1 MENIA
6 YHNSTYNITPICLD
20 SSECSSMETLSVGC
34 KSHLDISDN
43 KRKLMN
49 SGIYTPDS
57 NSDSPN
63 PKSDNSSSDESKSLS
78 NSNSISFCNWAD
90 EEISLLENQI
100 KNDLTLDTLTSRF
113 PSKPLALII
122 KRIQELKPT
131 LDWTKNEIY
140 LLAGIILNDSSSV
153 AKDHKDK
160 FPCRSLSN
168 LNKKFQYYKSMI
180 RRLNGIDHF
189 SKWTETEIAS
199 LFSLVDYDLTKGS
212 LQRELPNKSIAEI
225 RDLVNELK
233 IHSNFSNTES
243 VLFKEAIADNRSIE
257 SILDQFPLMD
267 KEGCNR
273 RLLKL
278 NELPQHRDT
287 ARKRLEE
294 LEKLIQKEITQ
305 IKESI
310 NLTRLK
316 HLLVTDLTRNQLRS
330 LFPGV
335 SMKHMKSVAKEI
347 GFDESGEFTAAE
359 VNFLKSALKG
369 NTKLKAIMDE
379 LPFRGQLSIE
389 TKINEIEPDRRRTV
403 FTSQVDELL
412 YMAKW
417 YSSDNFGNLSR
428 RRNSRY
434 ASEVEKHKDQADY
447 SKKSS
452 ELNLKKEAIE
462 EKVEPRG
469 TRVIRKHLDPKTREK
484 RLKKETLDGKSKE
497 QKLTKSK
504 KPNSMVQVLKEE
516 SAYFQT
522 VTGDRCVLKEG
533 QKRKRERRPIIKPEK
548 KLKGSKS
555 QNSIKAN
562 GVSKSKNPVKSDVKI
577 EKVKERKSSKSL
589 KAGKLDRSD
598 ILIGPEIEM
607 PSAKKNIKIEKEER
621 KSPYD
626 PEDISSDTLIPLY
639 GRQLYV
645 NAVYEDQPCPPKLL
659 FTEDAN
665 IMIQNC
671 SEISLTDTIAADIIS
686 QHCKNYRDMPIS
698 FPPLTIMD
706 RNANSMI
713 LNPMNKIRI
722 RFLLYP
728 QHSELFILAE
738 PKSNELD
745 PINEIKKLFQL
756 HYSLFFSHSSK
767 LKKIILNEYNKEIDS
782 SIEENDF
789 VRFMFV
795 IDKWNRLM
803 VELTPNDVDIGSH
816 DINQEIRAYFLPNEI
831 KIPTDEDIRLDLFFS
846 EIQLT
851 GEENTMS
858 DNDPIEPL
866 SPSFDL
872 IKCKKPR
879 FKYSIPNRL
888 TPPISSEEDDKE
900 NEPPTENLKDSN
912 SINNANKGIIPC
924 TPVKFSTRNKVVVN
938 AVRPENYEL
947 NFFRHLREKTN
958 VSRFCLQQILL
969 RIYSRIVSTESRKLR
984 SYKAFTAEVYGELL
998 PSFTS
1003 EVLTKVN
1010 LQPHHKFYDLGSGVG
1025 NTTFQAALEFGVY
1038 LSGGC
1043 EIMEHASKLTE
1054 LQTMLL
1060 KKHLS
1065 LLGLKD
1071 LPLNFA
1077 LLQSFVDNDN
1087 VRQAVIECDVLLVNN
1102 YLFDVNL
1109 NTAVGRML
1117 FGLKPGT
1124 KIISLRNFIR
1134 PRYKASGDKTIF
1146 DYLKVERHEM
1156 SNYLSVSWTANKVPY
1171 YISTV
1176 QEKICDEYI

>member
-6 YHNSTYNITPICLD
+6 YHSTDNITPICLD
-20 SSECSSMETLSVGC
+20 SSECSSTETLSVGC
-34 KSHLDISDN
+34 KTHLDRKDS
-43 KRKLMN
+43 KRKLMDT
-49 SGIYTPDS
+49 GICTPDS

-63 PKSDNSSSDESKSLS
+63 SRSDNSFNDESKSLS
-78 NSNSISFCNWAD
+78 NSDSISFCNWTD
-90 EEISLLENQI
+90 EEIGLLENQI
-100 KNDLTLDTLTSRF
+100 KYDLTSDALTSRF
-113 PSKPLALII
+113 PNKPLSWII
-122 KRIQELKPT
+122 KKIQELKST
-131 LDWTKNEIY
+131 LTWTKNEIY
-140 LLAGIILNDSSSV
+140 LLAIIILNDSNSV
-153 AKDHKDK
+153 ANDHKDK
-160 FPCRSLSN
+160 FPCRNLSN
-168 LNKKFQYYKSMI
+168 LNKKFQYYKSVI
-180 RRLNGIDHF
+180 RKLKGIDNC
-189 SKWTETEIAS
+189 SKWIPTEIAS
-199 LFSLVDYDLTKGS
+199 LFSLIDYGLTKTN
-212 LQRELPNKSIAEI
+212 LQKELPNKSIEEI
-225 RDLVNELK
+225 KGLVNELK
-233 IHSNFSNTES
+233 IHSNFSKVES
-243 VLFKEAIADNRSIE
+243 DLFEEAIAENRSIE
-257 SILDQFPLMD
+257 SILDQLPLMD
-267 KEGCNR
+267 KEECNR

-278 NELPQHRDT
+278 NELPQHRDNSK
-287 ARKRLEE
+287 RRLEE
-294 LEKLIQKEITQ
+294 LKILMQSEIKQ
-305 IKESI
+305 IKDSI
-310 NLTRLK
+310 DLTRLK
-316 HLLVTDLTRNQLRS
+316 HLLVTDLTGKQLRS

-335 SMKHMKSVAKEI
+335 CMKHLKSIAEEI

-359 VNFLKSALKG
+359 VNILKNALKG

-379 LPFRGQLSIE
+379 LPFRNQLSIE

-403 FTSQVDELL
+403 FKSQVDELL
-412 YMAKW
+412 YMARW

-428 RRNSRY
+428 RRNSHHI
-434 ASEVEKHKDQADY
+434 SEVKEHKDHVNN

-452 ELNLKKEAIE
+452 EPNLKVIASRGVIKKPLDRKTKEKSQK
-462 EKVEPRG
+462 KV
-469 TRVIRKHLDPKTREK
+469 
-484 RLKKETLDGKSKE
+484 TLDGKSKG

-504 KPNSMVQVLKEE
+504 KSTHMVEVLKEE

-522 VTGDRCVLKEG
+522 VTGDRCVLREG
-533 QKRKRERRPIIKPEK
+533 QKRKHEPVIKLEK
-548 KLKGSKS
+548 KSKRS
-555 QNSIKAN
+555 KNQNSNETRA
-562 GVSKSKNPVKSDVKI
+562 VSKSKKAVKKDVKI
-577 EKVKERKSSKSL
+577 EKLKERKSLKSGNV
-589 KAGKLDRSD
+589 KKRKLDRSD
-598 ILIGPEIEM
+598 ILIGTEIEM
-607 PSAKKNIKIEKEER
+607 PLAKNTIKIEKEER

-645 NAVYEDQPCPPKLL
+645 NEVYDALPCPPKLS
-659 FTEDAN
+659 FTEDTN
-665 IMIQNC
+665 IMIQDC

-686 QHCKNYRDMPIS
+686 RHCKNYRDMPIS
-698 FPPLTIMD
+698 FPPLMIMD
-706 RNANSMI
+706 RNTNSMI
-713 LNPMNKIRI
+713 LNPMNKVRI

-756 HYSLFFSHSSK
+756 HYCLFFSHSSK
-767 LKKIILNEYNKEIDS
+767 LKKVILNEYNKEIDS
-782 SIEENDF
+782 AIEENDF

-803 VELTPNDVDIGSH
+803 VELAPSDVDIGSH
-816 DINQEIRAYFLPNEI
+816 DINQEIRTYFLPNEI

-846 EIQLT
+846 EIQLI
-851 GEENTMS
+851 GEENMIS
-858 DNDPIEPL
+858 DNDTIEPP

-872 IKCKKPR
+872 INCKKPR
-879 FKYSIPNRL
+879 FKYISPSRL
-888 TPPISSEEDDKE
+888 SPPISSEEENKE
-900 NEPPTENLKDSN
+900 NEPPKDMNFKDSN
-912 SINNANKGIIPC
+912 SINDNKKIIPC
-924 TPVKFSTRNKVVVN
+924 TPAKFNSRYKDVVN
-938 AVRPENYEL
+938 AVKPENYEL
-947 NFFRHLREKTN
+947 NFFRHLKEKTN

-1025 NTTFQAALEFGVY
+1025 NTTFQAALEFGVH

-1054 LQTMLL
+1054 LQTILL

-1077 LLQSFVDNDN
+1077 LLQSFVNNDT
-1087 VRQAVIECDVLLVNN
+1087 VRQAVIDCDVLLVNN

-1109 NTAVGRML
+1109 NNAVGKML

-1171 YISTV
+1171 YISIV
-1176 QEKICDEYI
+1176 QEMICDEYI